1 MDVDSP
7 NLPTIISKSF
17 NFFISS
23 PPASIIQTKQLTT
36 IPAASFSYN
45 ISQHRYNNI
54 TTATGKSKQNHPNIT
69 LLWFSCQWSLF
80 YKGQDTPQIR
90 TWWLNLQILLKNLP
104 INQLKVCYS
113 DIIQICGE
121 NCLTNPPPQ
130 LSKYKPNIKVNNR
143 DTVKLDAIHL

>member
-36 IPAASFSYN
+36 IPAASFSYI
-45 ISQHRYNNI
+45 ISSRHRYNNI
-54 TTATGKSKQNHPNIT
+54 TVGKSKQNHPNIT

-80 YKGQDTPQIR
+80 YKGHDTPQIR

-143 DTVKLDAIHL
+143 DTVKLDGIYL